1 MVIIMKVKNIIFMIA
16 STIIFVTLS
25 FNSFVLANGNYS
37 GDFLLVYS
45 LASFLILISLLGM
58 IFPKKIYNI
67 FWVIGSKLLSTSVY
81 YADMLVEKK
90 QGYKSFNFACKV
102 FAVISNSLLV
112 ILVVLLILGLV

>member
-25 FNSFVLANGNYS
+25 FNSFVLASGNYS

-58 IFPKKIYNI
+58 IFPKKIFNI
-67 FWVIGSKLLSTSVY
+67 FWVIGSKYLSTTEY
-81 YADMLVEKK
+81 YDLICGKK
-90 QGYKSFNFACKV
+90 QGYKVFKIMCKV
-102 FAVISNSLLV
+102 FAVISNILLV